1 MNQKIVIDFEG
12 SLTIDPY
19 KVHFIHA
26 GTTEVITGSMYLEL
40 TDAEQQEFVIN
51 NIDQVFSGAD
61 DFEWEKLLVIDN
73 QNG

>member
-12 SLTIDPY
+12 RLTIDAH

-26 GTTEVITGSMYLEL
+26 GTTEVIPGSMYLEL

-51 NIDQVFSGAD
+51 NIDQVFSEAD
-61 DFEWEKLLVIDN
+61 DFEWEKLLVVDN